1 MTNVDIFSDIYMKEP
16 NENNQNIFQNNNSV
30 KENELIQ
37 MNQDRYETKL
47 TLRKKKLTEKISK
60 KRQLDYINNSNN
72 IVFNNSLQNNTS
84 QFNFEKIVKLNE
96 SFTDL
101 IPRLSSE
108 SKDEEKIKKLLINI
122 IVIIEQ
128 RLKSEQNGTELIGNI
143 YEFTVSDL
151 YENNW
156 ISSIYELILIYL
168 KDVEMMELITRLLY
182 LSTMFVRIF
191 WRDTDDK
198 LFDNNQKIKKNGYF
212 IFSSDKYVDVY
223 NKIFEIYIK
232 EKNNKIIYFM
242 VIFIANIAEDG
253 KESQNELCTSG
264 ILNYVIDCID
274 IENDNFHELD
284 MKIWCI
290 SKFELEEKYNI
301 DLTLSLKIQ
310 KIYIEIFL
318 NQSKYNLFDKI
329 NENMDEC
336 NFFYNFLKVIE
347 NLSFCTQVGYVEEL
361 YKSNILEFLMDN
373 VNNENQIMIEMVIAI
388 FDNLT
393 NADTYLL
400 KRLIDIGGVKFLITI
415 LIDKTINNSIHAHTM
430 VAINNLLDE
439 PLLWNKVLFDNNVLK
454 TFCVL
459 LKDKNIEQNIFAEI
473 CYGIDIIMPFCDENN
488 LKIIIDDYYIIQ
500 LICIAMKNILE
511 NNKLIEPNHCSIF
524 INLIFKFLLEEDD
537 SLSEDIIFK
546 FKSINGLEI
555 VDKIIN
561 AYSEIDIK
569 SLPDEL
575 KKDIDNIIRI
585 GQIIKDNIKD
595 I

>member
-1 MTNVDIFSDIYMKEP
+1 MNNADIFSDIYMKES
-16 NENNQNIFQNNNSV
+16 NENNQNILQNNNSV
-30 KENELIQ
+30 KEYDLIQ

-128 RLKSEQNGTELIGNI
+128 RLKSEQNGTKILGNI
-143 YEFTVSDL
+143 YEFTVGDL
-151 YENNW
+151 FENNW
-156 ISSIYELILIYL
+156 ISNIYELILIYL

-182 LSTMFVRIF
+182 LSTMFVRMF
-191 WRDTDDK
+191 WRDVDDK

-232 EKNNKIIYFM
+232 ERNNKIIYFM

-347 NLSFCTQVGYVEEL
+347 NLSYCTQVGYVEEL

-373 VNNENQIMIEMVIAI
+373 VNNENQIMIEMVIGI

-400 KRLIDIGGVKFLITI
+400 KRLIDIGGVQFLITI
-415 LIDKTINNSIHAHTM
+415 LMDKTINNSIHDHTM

-439 PLLWNKVLFDNNVLK
+439 PLLWNKVLFDNNILK

-459 LKDKNIEQNIFAEI
+459 LKDNNIEQNIFSEI
-473 CYGIDIIMPFCDENN
+473 CYGIDIILPFCDKNN
-488 LKIIIDDYYIIQ
+488 LKIIVDDYYIIQ

-511 NNKLIEPNHCSIF
+511 NNKLIETNHCLIF

-537 SLSEDIIFK
+537 SLCEDIIFK
-546 FKSINGLEI
+546 FKSINGLELI
-555 VDKIIN
+555 DQILN
-561 AYSEIDIK
+561 AYNEIDIK

-575 KKDIDNIIRI
+575 KKDIDNIFRI